1 MSVIPDKPERRAS
14 SGPRGVRMKASL
26 LLAGMC
32 LTAIAVCGVLL
43 GRPAQAQVMTSA
55 KLTAA
60 AGAIAGTVVNGNDQP
75 VPAARLRLRELE
87 TGRILMTA
95 RGDEEG
101 RFVFSGVPAGS
112 YVVELVDD
120 GSRVRG
126 VTQSFSMAP
135 GETAHVVLRLASR
148 EPWYSG
154 FFTNAAIA
162 AVSSAA
168 SLGITSVGPGLQAD
182 SGRF

>member
-26 LLAGMC
+26 LLAGTC

-43 GRPAQAQVMTSA
+43 SRPAQAQVITSA
-55 KLTAA
+55 KLTAVA
-60 AGAIAGTVVNGNDQP
+60 SAIAGTVVNGNDQP

-87 TGRILMTA
+87 TGRILMTT
-95 RGDEEG
+95 RGDEDG
-101 RFVFSGVPAGS
+101 RFMFSGVPAGS

-120 GSRVRG
+120 GSHVQG

-162 AVSSAA
+162 AVS
-168 SLGITSVGPGLQAD
+168 
-182 SGRF
+182 